1 MAHGPADQV
10 AFQRLQNVITG
21 DAVMIGVLHADPT
34 GAESLGHVHSEAIG
48 VRADNKAEAIVA
60 IDGGGAGR
68 GAQHFD
74 LWPWIDAAQSEHVE
88 ITVQTGNAVRV
99 NTAQVRGGEDF
110 GGLGRIILGNTE
122 MQKNAVAEIAQRF
135 DGENFG
141 LHFGHVFFAF
151 SMRLRR
157 QSLPAGFRAKRNQ
170 EQTDRKGDGGKSNR
184 YSERLKM
191 LNAGANQKSDPGS
204 AKSAKGRGESEG
216 AGATFG
222 RILLRQPQRVNRKIR
237 AANTEKEQ
245 ADKEPRKSHR
255 AKIKDL
261 SKRERDEDRH
271 HGKIKCESAAPAEF
285 FREPGNREATK
296 NVGESDE
303 HGCGGC
309 ELLSL
314 WPDSPVRLRER

>member
-1 MAHGPADQV
+1 
-10 AFQRLQNVITG
+10 
-21 DAVMIGVLHADPT
+21 MIGVLHADPT

-60 IDGGGAGR
+60 IDGGGAGS

-74 LWPWIDAAQSEHVE
+74 FRPWIDAAQGEHVE
-88 ITVQTGNAVRV
+88 VTVEAGDAVRV
-99 NTAQVRGGEDF
+99 DNEQVRGGEDF
-110 GGLGRIILGNTE
+110 GGLGRIVLGNTE
-122 MQKNAVAEIAQRF
+122 MQKHAVAEIAQPF
-135 DGENFG
+135 NGENFG
-141 LHFGHVFFAF
+141 VHFGHVFFAF
-151 SMRLRR
+151 SMMLRR
-157 QSLPAGFRAKRNQ
+157 QSLPAGFSAKRNQ

-184 YSERLKM
+184 NSERLKM
-191 LNAGANQKSDPGS
+191 LNAGANQKGDPRS
-204 AKSAKGRGESEG
+204 AKPRNGGGESAG
-216 AGATFG
+216 AGAVLG
-222 RILLRQPQRVNRKIR
+222 GILFQQPQGVNRKIR
-237 AANTEKEQ
+237 AAKTKKEQ
-245 ADKEPRKSHR
+245 ADKEPRKSRR
-255 AKIKDL
+255 AKIEDL

-271 HGKIKCESAAPAEF
+271 HGEIKCESAAPAEF